1 MNWSIIYF
9 FLKEQAIKTLIKKTL
24 SPFLLG
30 AVLLL
35 LQGCITT
42 AVVTTA
48 AVAGKVATDPRSAG
62 TQVDDEILE
71 EKVAQNLNNDAQL
84 KTETRIN
91 IVVYNGKVLL
101 IGQAP
106 NYTAA
111 ETAKNIAAGVEGVK
125 EVVNEIRTGE
135 VIRASQVAIDSWI
148 TTTIKSKL
156 LLNGEVKT
164 TEVKVITENGEV
176 FLIGKLSH
184 TQADAATEVA
194 RNVRGVSKVVKV
206 ITYAM

>member
-1 MNWSIIYF
+1 M
-9 FLKEQAIKTLIKKTL
+9 KTLIKKTL

-91 IVVYNGKVLL
+91 VVVYNGKVLL

-156 LLNGEVKT
+156 LLNSEVKT

>member
-1 MNWSIIYF
+1 M
-9 FLKEQAIKTLIKKTL
+9 KTLVKKNLLALLFGTALL
-24 SPFLLG
+24 S
-30 AVLLL
+30 

-48 AVAGKVATDPRSAG
+48 AVAGKVATDPRSTG

-91 IVVYNGKVLL
+91 VVVYNGKVLL

-111 ETAKNIAAGVEGVK
+111 ETAKNIAAGVDGVK

>member
-1 MNWSIIYF
+1 M
-9 FLKEQAIKTLIKKTL
+9 KTLIKKTL

-135 VIRASQVAIDSWI
+135 VIRASQIAIDSWI

>member
-1 MNWSIIYF
+1 M
-9 FLKEQAIKTLIKKTL
+9 KTLIKKTL

-84 KTETRIN
+84 KTETCIN

-135 VIRASQVAIDSWI
+135 VIRASQIAIDSWI

>member
-1 MNWSIIYF
+1 M
-9 FLKEQAIKTLIKKTL
+9 KTLVKKSLLTL
-24 SPFLLG
+24 LFGTALLS
-30 AVLLL
+30 

-48 AVAGKVATDPRSAG
+48 AVAGKVATDPRSTG

-84 KTETRIN
+84 KTDARIYV
-91 IVVYNGKVLL
+91 VVYNAKVLL
-101 IGQAP
+101 IGQVP
-106 NYTAA
+106 SYTAA

-135 VIRASQVAIDSWI
+135 VISASQVAMDSWI

>member
-1 MNWSIIYF
+1 M
-9 FLKEQAIKTLIKKTL
+9 KTLVKKSLLTL
-24 SPFLLG
+24 LFGTALLS
-30 AVLLL
+30 

-48 AVAGKVATDPRSAG
+48 AVAGKVATDPRSTG

-84 KTETRIN
+84 KTEARIN
-91 IVVYNGKVLL
+91 VVVYNAKVLL
-101 IGQAP
+101 IGQVP
-106 NYTAA
+106 SYTAA

-135 VIRASQVAIDSWI
+135 VISASQVAMDSWI

>member
-1 MNWSIIYF
+1 M
-9 FLKEQAIKTLIKKTL
+9 KTLVKKSLLTL
-24 SPFLLG
+24 LFGTALLS
-30 AVLLL
+30 

-48 AVAGKVATDPRSAG
+48 AVAGKVATDPRSTG

-91 IVVYNGKVLL
+91 VVVYNGKVLL

-111 ETAKNIAAGVEGVK
+111 ETAKNIAAGVDGVK

-148 TTTIKSKL
+148 TTTI
-156 LLNGEVKT
+156 NGEVKT

>member
-1 MNWSIIYF
+1 M
-9 FLKEQAIKTLIKKTL
+9 KTLIKKTL

-91 IVVYNGKVLL
+91 VVVYNGKVLL

-156 LLNGEVKT
+156 LLNGEVKA

>member
-1 MNWSIIYF
+1 M
-9 FLKEQAIKTLIKKTL
+9 KTLIKKTL

-71 EKVAQNLNNDAQL
+71 EKVAQNSNNDAQL

>member
-1 MNWSIIYF
+1 M
-9 FLKEQAIKTLIKKTL
+9 KTLVKKSLLTL
-24 SPFLLG
+24 LFGTALLS
-30 AVLLL
+30 

-48 AVAGKVATDPRSAG
+48 AVAGKVATDPRSTG
-62 TQVDDEILE
+62 TQADDEILE

-84 KTETRIN
+84 KTEARIN
-91 IVVYNGKVLL
+91 VVVYNAKVLL
-101 IGQAP
+101 IGQVP
-106 NYTAA
+106 SYTAA

-135 VIRASQVAIDSWI
+135 VISASQVAMDSWI

>member
-1 MNWSIIYF
+1 M
-9 FLKEQAIKTLIKKTL
+9 KTLIKKTL

-206 ITYAM
+206 ITYTM

>member
-1 MNWSIIYF
+1 M
-9 FLKEQAIKTLIKKTL
+9 
-24 SPFLLG
+24 
-30 AVLLL
+30 
-35 LQGCITT
+35 
-42 AVVTTA
+42 
-48 AVAGKVATDPRSAG
+48 
-62 TQVDDEILE
+62 DDEILE

-91 IVVYNGKVLL
+91 VVVYNGKVLL

-111 ETAKNIAAGVEGVK
+111 ETAKNIAAGVDGVK

>member
-1 MNWSIIYF
+1 M
-9 FLKEQAIKTLIKKTL
+9 KTLVKKSLLTL
-24 SPFLLG
+24 LFGTALLS
-30 AVLLL
+30 

-48 AVAGKVATDPRSAG
+48 AVAGKVATDPRSTG

-91 IVVYNGKVLL
+91 VVVYNGKVLL

-111 ETAKNIAAGVEGVK
+111 ETAKNIAAGVDGVK

-135 VIRASQVAIDSWI
+135 VIRASQVAIDSQI

>member
-1 MNWSIIYF
+1 M
-9 FLKEQAIKTLIKKTL
+9 KTLVKKSLLTL
-24 SPFLLG
+24 LFGTALLS
-30 AVLLL
+30 

-48 AVAGKVATDPRSAG
+48 AVAGKVATDPHSTG

-91 IVVYNGKVLL
+91 VVVYNGKVLL

-111 ETAKNIAAGVEGVK
+111 ETAKNIAAGVDGVK
-125 EVVNEIRTGE
+125 EVVNEILTGE

>member
-1 MNWSIIYF
+1 M
-9 FLKEQAIKTLIKKTL
+9 KTLIKKTL

-84 KTETRIN
+84 KTEARIN
-91 IVVYNGKVLL
+91 VVVYNGKVLL

>member
-1 MNWSIIYF
+1 M
-9 FLKEQAIKTLIKKTL
+9 KTLIKKTL

-48 AVAGKVATDPRSAG
+48 AVAGKLATDPRSAG

>member
-1 MNWSIIYF
+1 M
-9 FLKEQAIKTLIKKTL
+9 KTLVKKSLLTL
-24 SPFLLG
+24 SFGTALLS
-30 AVLLL
+30 

-48 AVAGKVATDPRSAG
+48 AVAGKVATDPRSTG

-84 KTETRIN
+84 KTEARIN
-91 IVVYNGKVLL
+91 VVVYNAKVLL
-101 IGQAP
+101 IGQVP
-106 NYTAA
+106 SYTAA

-135 VIRASQVAIDSWI
+135 VISASQVAMDSWI

>member
-1 MNWSIIYF
+1 M
-9 FLKEQAIKTLIKKTL
+9 
-24 SPFLLG
+24 
-30 AVLLL
+30 
-35 LQGCITT
+35 
-42 AVVTTA
+42 
-48 AVAGKVATDPRSAG
+48 
-62 TQVDDEILE
+62 DDEILE

-84 KTETRIN
+84 KTEARIN
-91 IVVYNGKVLL
+91 VVVYNAKVLL
-101 IGQAP
+101 IGQVP
-106 NYTAA
+106 SYTAA

-135 VIRASQVAIDSWI
+135 VISASQVAMDSWI

>member
-1 MNWSIIYF
+1 M
-9 FLKEQAIKTLIKKTL
+9 KTLIKKTL

-135 VIRASQVAIDSWI
+135 VIRASQIAIDSWI

-194 RNVRGVSKVVKV
+194 RNVRGVSKVVKA

>member
-1 MNWSIIYF
+1 M
-9 FLKEQAIKTLIKKTL
+9 KTLVKKSLLTL
-24 SPFLLG
+24 LFGTALLS
-30 AVLLL
+30 

-91 IVVYNGKVLL
+91 VVVYNGKVLL

-111 ETAKNIAAGVEGVK
+111 ETAKNIAAGVDGVK

>member
-1 MNWSIIYF
+1 M
-9 FLKEQAIKTLIKKTL
+9 KTLIKKTL

-84 KTETRIN
+84 KTETRMN
-91 IVVYNGKVLL
+91 VGVYNGKVLL

>member
-1 MNWSIIYF
+1 M
-9 FLKEQAIKTLIKKTL
+9 KTLIKKTL

-71 EKVAQNLNNDAQL
+71 ERVAHTLNKDGQL

-111 ETAKNIAAGVEGVK
+111 ETAKNIAAGVDGVK

>member
-1 MNWSIIYF
+1 M
-9 FLKEQAIKTLIKKTL
+9 KTLIKKTL

-91 IVVYNGKVLL
+91 VVVYNGKVLL

-135 VIRASQVAIDSWI
+135 VIRASQIAIDSWI

>member
-1 MNWSIIYF
+1 M
-9 FLKEQAIKTLIKKTL
+9 KTLVKKSLLTL
-24 SPFLLG
+24 LFGTALLS
-30 AVLLL
+30 

-48 AVAGKVATDPRSAG
+48 AVAGKVATDPRSTG

-71 EKVAQNLNNDAQL
+71 ERVAQNLNNDAQL
-84 KTETRIN
+84 KTEARIN
-91 IVVYNGKVLL
+91 VVVYNAKVLL
-101 IGQAP
+101 IGQVP
-106 NYTAA
+106 SYTAA

-135 VIRASQVAIDSWI
+135 VISASQVAMDSWI

>member
-1 MNWSIIYF
+1 M
-9 FLKEQAIKTLIKKTL
+9 KTLVKKSLLTL
-24 SPFLLG
+24 LFGTALLS
-30 AVLLL
+30 

-42 AVVTTA
+42 AVVTTV
-48 AVAGKVATDPRSAG
+48 AVAGKVATDPRSTG

-91 IVVYNGKVLL
+91 VVVYNGKVLL

-111 ETAKNIAAGVEGVK
+111 ETAKNIAAGVDGVK

>member
-1 MNWSIIYF
+1 M
-9 FLKEQAIKTLIKKTL
+9 KTLIKKTL

-91 IVVYNGKVLL
+91 VVVYNGKVLL

>member
-1 MNWSIIYF
+1 M
-9 FLKEQAIKTLIKKTL
+9 KTLIKKTL

-42 AVVTTA
+42 SVVTTA

-91 IVVYNGKVLL
+91 VVVYNGKVLL

>member
-1 MNWSIIYF
+1 M
-9 FLKEQAIKTLIKKTL
+9 KTLIKKTL

-184 TQADAATEVA
+184 TQADAATKVA

>member
-1 MNWSIIYF
+1 M
-9 FLKEQAIKTLIKKTL
+9 KTLVKKSLLTL
-24 SPFLLG
+24 LFGTALLS
-30 AVLLL
+30 

-91 IVVYNGKVLL
+91 VVVYNGKVLL